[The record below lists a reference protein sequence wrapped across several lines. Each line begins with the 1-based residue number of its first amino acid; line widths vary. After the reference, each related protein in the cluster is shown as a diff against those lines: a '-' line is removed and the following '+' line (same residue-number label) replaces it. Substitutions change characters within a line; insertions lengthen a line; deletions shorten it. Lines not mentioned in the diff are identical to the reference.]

1 MDKKYLILIVLLN
14 INLFSQPN
22 PEVYKIQ
29 EIPEFQFT
37 IDHLKTCQN
46 LLNQAKKEMIPD
58 SEFWKEFNSDKC
70 LPKNKIIHIKD
81 VCFLELVD
89 SKDEVAFFFNL
100 LCYDHNAKKNQK
112 QIQLIPIMTVAES
125 DPSKLGESEYTLDE
139 EYKNFRSKYQI
150 GIELLKYKKHT
161 KFDAD
166 ILQFDRDGDRMFYTI
181 TNIKPR
187 K

>member
-1 MDKKYLILIVLLN
+1 
-14 INLFSQPN
+14 
-22 PEVYKIQ
+22 
-29 EIPEFQFT
+29 
-37 IDHLKTCQN
+37 
-46 LLNQAKKEMIPD
+46 
-58 SEFWKEFNSDKC
+58 
-70 LPKNKIIHIKD
+70 
-81 VCFLELVD
+81 
-89 SKDEVAFFFNL
+89 
-100 LCYDHNAKKNQK
+100 
-112 QIQLIPIMTVAES
+112 MTVAES